1 MLRRTRLVAEA
12 DRRTRHHMM
21 LDNQINPR
29 EWFNWH
35 MKEYQPWHF
44 DRHKFLYEQI
54 QWAHMH
60 HLLCHQVYLKDMQ
73 QLTTRPEPRTH
84 IIDTRMNTT
93 KMHRWIPNS
102 VWIPRDEVEHALQ
115 LTSEEFLNM
124 YGVRKPEQDEDIVLI
139 SHNGLA
145 SEQAGWEFRKA
156 FYTHVYNYRGG
167 CNEIFAENYVDF
179 PPVEKLKPWVYLPMQ
194 QSILLRHLDM
204 WATKFPKGASPT
216 EMRTFIREMNCETSQ
231 QVFIGHHLDNPV
243 QFTKD
248 YDTMTLGF
256 LAPPIYFP
264 GTALYRAVGARKA
277 ALVRL
282 ERAVVS
288 SKKAMSQP
296 NVEPTCLLDF
306 WTIHILEE
314 INNAKENGT
323 EIANYAGDFEMAET
337 LMDFLFASQDA
348 STASLTMITATMKE
362 HPDILQ
368 RVVKEQDRLRPNDE
382 PLTFDLLQE
391 MTFTRQ
397 CVLEQLRQYPP
408 APMVPMIAHAP
419 FQIDENL
426 TVPKGTLVIPS
437 LVGACRDGFTNPESF
452 DPDRMGEERQED
464 RKNPKSNLV
473 FGVGPHRCVG
483 YNYAINHL
491 TVYLALVAKNMS
503 WERTRTAKSDQIMYL
518 PTLYPWDCLCNW
530 GYRDGR
536 TKAV

>member
-179 PPVEKLKPWVYLPMQ
+179 PPVEKLKPWKGPFPQNGIYIDKYSKRKVLTRTGPFDRQYEMEDAQLPD
-194 QSILLRHLDM
+194 LDVEKARH
-204 WATKFPKGASPT
+204 
-216 EMRTFIREMNCETSQ
+216 
-231 QVFIGHHLDNPV
+231 
-243 QFTKD
+243 
-248 YDTMTLGF
+248 
-256 LAPPIYFP
+256 
-264 GTALYRAVGARKA
+264 
-277 ALVRL
+277 
-282 ERAVVS
+282 
-288 SKKAMSQP
+288 
-296 NVEPTCLLDF
+296 
-306 WTIHILEE
+306 
-314 INNAKENGT
+314 
-323 EIANYAGDFEMAET
+323 AEAEDG
-337 LMDFLFASQDA
+337 L
-348 STASLTMITATMKE
+348 
-362 HPDILQ
+362 P
-368 RVVKEQDRLRPNDE
+368 RQDRPYG
-382 PLTFDLLQE
+382 LQ
-391 MTFTRQ
+391 
-397 CVLEQLRQYPP
+397 
-408 APMVPMIAHAP
+408 
-419 FQIDENL
+419 
-426 TVPKGTLVIPS
+426 
-437 LVGACRDGFTNPESF
+437 
-452 DPDRMGEERQED
+452 
-464 RKNPKSNLV
+464 
-473 FGVGPHRCVG
+473 
-483 YNYAINHL
+483 
-491 TVYLALVAKNMS
+491 
-503 WERTRTAKSDQIMYL
+503 
-518 PTLYPWDCLCNW
+518 
-530 GYRDGR
+530 
-536 TKAV
+536 

>member
-1 MLRRTRLVAEA
+1 MGAIFHRLVGIDVNIFLEIIVLALTGYAMAVVLTLLWFARIHKFKVAGPLFVPPLIGKIVAMVIDPYGFWDQQLKYNPNGYSWTSIMNQFTVFATKA
-12 DRRTRHHMM
+12 DLCQKIFAANGPDSLTLVLHPNGRII
-21 LDNQINPR
+21 LGENNIAFQSGL
-29 EWFNWH
+29 
-35 MKEYQPWHF
+35 
-44 DRHKFLYEQI
+44 RHKALRASFINLF
-54 QWAHMH
+54 
-60 HLLCHQVYLKDMQ
+60 
-73 QLTTRPEPRTH
+73 
-84 IIDTRMNTT
+84 TT
-93 KMHRWIPNS
+93 K
-102 VWIPRDEVEHALQ
+102 ALS
-115 LTSEEFLNM
+115 L
-124 YGVRKPEQDEDIVLI
+124 
-139 SHNGLA
+139 
-145 SEQAGWEFRKA
+145 
-156 FYTHVYNYRGG
+156 
-167 CNEIFAENYVDF
+167 
-179 PPVEKLKPWVYLPMQ
+179 YLPKQ
-194 QSILLRHLDM
+194 QEILLRHLDM
-204 WATKFPKGASPT
+204 WATKFPKGTTPT
-216 EMRTFIREMNCETSQ
+216 EMRTYIREMNCETSQ
-231 QVFIGHHLDNPV
+231 TVFIGPHLDNPK
-243 QFTKD
+243 QFTID
-248 YDTMTLGF
+248 YDTMTHGF

-264 GTALYRAVGARKA
+264 GTALYRAVEARKR

-282 ERAVVS
+282 ERAVAS

-306 WTIHILEE
+306 WTIHVMEE

-323 EIANYAGDFEMAET
+323 EVPHYSGDFEMAET

-362 HPDILQ
+362 HPDILE

-419 FQIDENL
+419 FQIDDNL

-491 TVYLALVAKNMS
+491 TVYLALLAKNMK
-503 WERTRTAKSDQIMYL
+503 WERTLTPKSHQIMYL
-518 PTLYPWDCLCNW
+518 PTLYPWDCLCTFE
-530 GYRDGR
+530 YREGR